1 MIGFDLAQTFYM
13 DADAVRGA
21 EKVFATSVDLYLYS
35 KPVAGKTKSGINAP
49 GISVYIGSCKEN
61 NVPDIKSINQMFGA
75 RVEHAN
81 LNSNSSGLSATTFTF
96 KSPVPLATNLSYAL
110 LIKFDGS
117 DTDFKIWHNRA
128 GENVFGAETL
138 TNVSS
143 GKIDGYLYVI
153 TNGSS
158 LTPERDADLAFK
170 LKIAKFD
177 TTPTLYKFKNQPLE
191 LLKIKNLSKPF
202 IGGEEVFQVTA
213 AATGTLNVSA
223 GNVYITGTGTSFSTY
238 LAAGMK
244 FVIQGNTVQGNTV
257 AVVNAITNSTF
268 MSIAT
273 ALPFTNTATFF
284 YRPVIGTINN
294 TDGLTDHIFIANS
307 TANSTS
313 YLANNNGIIGI
324 ESGAT
329 ANIAV
334 SGVLTQTVNALIPSF
349 KIYTPPGTSISSSV
363 IVADSNGSIDAT
375 RSVSVEMGKRYVFN
389 NYNASFA
396 SKSLETSAAL
406 PFNSIEGAFTF
417 QTTNPYSTPYVREE
431 NLDMFGEKFEINNL
445 SDNEYLGVGNS
456 KARYISKTVTLGS
469 GLQAEDLKVFIKAH
483 RPSGTTIQVYARLVN
498 PNDNEAINLKDW
510 TQLVN
515 KNSTTFNSA
524 SVISD
529 LSEFEYGIPDYGYG
543 TEQSGVFTTSNGSA
557 VVTGTSGVVNT
568 GITTG
573 DVVRVFSPL
582 FADTWAIDSVTG
594 ANTTTITLANP
605 ISNSSIVGTGFKVSK
620 ITRPSSGFI
629 DIQNSNVATY
639 FSSSRA
645 KHATFSSFSI
655 KIVLSSEDGI
665 KIPYVDDLRT
675 VAVSA

>member
-21 EKVFATSVDLYLYS
+21 EKVFITSVDLYLHS
-35 KPVAGKTKSGINAP
+35 KPVAGKTKSGIDAP
-49 GISVYIGSCKEN
+49 GISVYIGACREN
-61 NVPDIKSINQMFGA
+61 NVPDVSSINQRFGA
-75 RVEHAN
+75 RVEYAN
-81 LNSNSSGLSATTFTF
+81 LNSNSSSLSATTFTF
-96 KSPVPLATNLSYAL
+96 KSPVPLVTNLSYAL

-128 GENVFGAETL
+128 GENVYGSETL

-143 GKIDGYLYVI
+143 GKIDGSLFVI
-153 TNGSS
+153 TNGVN

-202 IGGEEVFQVTA
+202 IGGEKVFQVTA
-213 AATGTLNVSA
+213 AANGTLNVSA
-223 GNVYITGTGTSFSTY
+223 GNVFITGTGTSFNTY
-238 LAAGMK
+238 LAAGMD

-268 MSIAT
+268 LSIVT
-273 ALPFTNTATFF
+273 ALPFTNTAAFF

-313 YLANNNGIIGI
+313 YLASNNGIIGI

-334 SGVLTQTVNALIPSF
+334 VLTQTVNALVPSF
-349 KIYTPPGTSISSSV
+349 KMYTPPGTSISSSV
-363 IVADSNGSIDAT
+363 IVADSNGSIDIAKT
-375 RSVSVEMGKRYVFN
+375 VSVEMGKRYVFN

-456 KARYISKTVTLGS
+456 KARYISKTVTLGA
-469 GLQAEDLKVFIKAH
+469 GLQAEDLKVFIRAH
-483 RPSGTTIQVYARLVN
+483 RPSGTTIQVYAKIIN
-498 PNDNEAINLKDW
+498 SNDNEAINLKDW
-510 TQLVN
+510 TELVN
-515 KNSTTFNSA
+515 RNSTTFNSTN
-524 SVISD
+524 VITD
-529 LSEFEYGIPDYGYG
+529 RSEFEYALPAYNSGA
-543 TEQSGVFTTSNGSA
+543 EQSGVFTTSNGSA
-557 VVTGTSGVVNT
+557 VMTGTSGVVNT
-568 GITTG
+568 GIATG

-582 FADTWAIDSVTG
+582 FADTWAIDSVTS

-620 ITRPSSGFI
+620 ITKPSCAFI
-629 DIQNSNVATY
+629 DVQNSNVATY

-645 KHATFSSFSI
+645 RHATFSSFSI
-655 KIVLSSEDGI
+655 KIVLLSEDGI